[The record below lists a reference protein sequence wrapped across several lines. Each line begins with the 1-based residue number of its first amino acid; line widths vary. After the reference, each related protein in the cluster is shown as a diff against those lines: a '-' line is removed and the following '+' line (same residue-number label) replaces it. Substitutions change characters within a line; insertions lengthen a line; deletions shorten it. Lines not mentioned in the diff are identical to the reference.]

1 MKYPVLVWEDVQG
14 GRTAA
19 LVEFPKVAAHAADD
33 AEALM
38 QLRELLAWQTEH
50 EPWRVGFSDFEDPE
64 LFTVKVPV
72 RPEYRVDSALPSGW
86 THAVPDWM
94 GKPLRRRAREDEKEE
109 RVYAMAETVTVRV
122 VAVRGRQE
130 SGMWA
135 CAVPTLELCFYS
147 ARRESL
153 KDLVIHYVQD
163 ALAGETPQALAGFLE
178 PPDVRLDHVLVRAPR
193 PRATRSAPSLPT
205 LGATATAMGDSGFRR
220 GFMRAYGRVVAV
232 ESLRRR
238 LADEKANLLLVGPHG
253 VGKTALLV
261 DAVTSVERQGARRRF
276 WQTSAGRLM
285 AGMRWLGQ
293 WQQRCEALIDELDEI
308 DGVLCVER
316 LVDLVRLGGCGPED
330 GIAAFLAPYLA
341 RGELRMV
348 MEATAEEL
356 DACRRLLPGFV
367 ELFAL
372 VAVEP
377 FPSAEEA
384 GVLGQ
389 VAAALEKQTRVGF
402 GDGVAASVAR
412 LFRRFMPYA
421 GFPGRAVAFM
431 RGLVQDGAERVSE
444 DDVLAAFTRQTGLP
458 EILLRDDMPLD
469 VEEVRLA
476 FREQVVGQ
484 EEACEAAVG
493 LVTTFKA
500 ALHDPGRPLGVMLFC
515 GPTGVGKT
523 EMARALGRWFFGE
536 DRLVRLDMSEYGG
549 VGAADRLLGI
559 SGGERGPLIRRLRE
573 QPFSVVLLDEIEKAD
588 PEVFDVLLGVFDEG
602 RLRDAYGRVT
612 TFRGAVLV
620 MTSNLGADA
629 LRSIGLT
636 EKAEPTYEAEVMS
649 FFRPEFFNRLDAVVR
664 FRPLTR
670 ELVRLL
676 AVREL
681 RALGEREGMRAARLR
696 LEWDESV
703 IERIVDDGYDPRYGA
718 RPLQRAV
725 DAVAGAPLG
734 RFLAERPGLREVT
747 LRVGDGGIR
756 VTRQF

>member
-1 MKYPVLVWEDVQG
+1 
-14 GRTAA
+14 
-19 LVEFPKVAAHAADD
+19 
-33 AEALM
+33 
-38 QLRELLAWQTEH
+38 
-50 EPWRVGFSDFEDPE
+50 
-64 LFTVKVPV
+64 
-72 RPEYRVDSALPSGW
+72 
-86 THAVPDWM
+86 
-94 GKPLRRRAREDEKEE
+94 
-109 RVYAMAETVTVRV
+109 
-122 VAVRGRQE
+122 
-130 SGMWA
+130 
-135 CAVPTLELCFYS
+135 
-147 ARRESL
+147 
-153 KDLVIHYVQD
+153 
-163 ALAGETPQALAGFLE
+163 
-178 PPDVRLDHVLVRAPR
+178 
-193 PRATRSAPSLPT
+193 
-205 LGATATAMGDSGFRR
+205 
-220 GFMRAYGRVVAV
+220 
-232 ESLRRR
+232 
-238 LADEKANLLLVGPHG
+238 
-253 VGKTALLV
+253 
-261 DAVTSVERQGARRRF
+261 
-276 WQTSAGRLM
+276 
-285 AGMRWLGQ
+285 
-293 WQQRCEALIDELDEI
+293 
-308 DGVLCVER
+308 
-316 LVDLVRLGGCGPED
+316 
-330 GIAAFLAPYLA
+330 
-341 RGELRMV
+341 
-348 MEATAEEL
+348 
-356 DACRRLLPGFV
+356 
-367 ELFAL
+367 
-372 VAVEP
+372 
-377 FPSAEEA
+377 
-384 GVLGQ
+384 
-389 VAAALEKQTRVGF
+389 
-402 GDGVAASVAR
+402 
-412 LFRRFMPYA
+412 
-421 GFPGRAVAFM
+421 
-431 RGLVQDGAERVSE
+431 
-444 DDVLAAFTRQTGLP
+444 
-458 EILLRDDMPLD
+458 
-469 VEEVRLA
+469 
-476 FREQVVGQ
+476 
-484 EEACEAAVG
+484 
-493 LVTTFKA
+493 
-500 ALHDPGRPLGVMLFC
+500 MLFC